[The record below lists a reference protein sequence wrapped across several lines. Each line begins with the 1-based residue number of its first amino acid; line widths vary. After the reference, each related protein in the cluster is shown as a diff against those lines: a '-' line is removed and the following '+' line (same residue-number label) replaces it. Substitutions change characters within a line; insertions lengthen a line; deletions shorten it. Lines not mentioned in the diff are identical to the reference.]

1 MIEIRHAVSTDI
13 TALMA
18 MDHSYQTD
26 HVWQMAHNPSPSETT
41 IAFREVRLPRL
52 MRVEY
57 PRDPGRLADE
67 WTDSSEILI
76 AVSDH
81 ASLGYLIIEL
91 GPAPETGWVT
101 DLVTDAP
108 HRRGGVATKLLAGA
122 RRWCREQGLSRLTME
137 MQSKNYPSLRLAR
150 KLGFVFSGYH
160 DRYYPDEEIALF
172 FTLNLR

>member
-1 MIEIRHAVSTDI
+1 MEIRHAVSTDI
-13 TALMA
+13 ASLMA

-26 HVWQMAHNPSPSETT
+26 HVWQMALSPSPTETT

-52 MRVEY
+52 MRVDY
-57 PRDPGRLADE
+57 PRDPSRLADE
-67 WTDSSEILI
+67 WTNSSEILI
-76 AVSDH
+76 ATSEQTT
-81 ASLGYLIIEL
+81 LGYLIIES
-91 GPAPETGWVT
+91 GTAPETGWVT

-108 HRRGGVATKLLAGA
+108 HRREGVASRLVASA
-122 RRWCREQGLSRLTME
+122 RQWCREQGLSRLTLE

-150 KLGFVFSGYH
+150 KLGFVLSGYH

>member
-1 MIEIRHAVSTDI
+1 MEIRHAVSTDI
-13 TALMA
+13 AALMA

-26 HVWQMAHNPSPSETT
+26 HVWQMALSPSPTETT

-52 MRVEY
+52 MRVDY

-67 WTDSSEILI
+67 WTNSSEILI
-76 AVSDH
+76 ATSEQT
-81 ASLGYLIIEL
+81 ALGYLIIES
-91 GPAPETGWVT
+91 GTAPETGWVT

-108 HRRGGVATKLLAGA
+108 HRREGVASRLVASA
-122 RRWCREQGLSRLTME
+122 RQWCRVQGLSRLTLE

-150 KLGFVFSGYH
+150 KLGFLLSGYH

>member
-1 MIEIRHAVSTDI
+1 MEIRHAVSTDI
-13 TALMA
+13 AALMA

-26 HVWQMAHNPSPSETT
+26 HVWQMALSPSATETA

-52 MRVEY
+52 MRVDY
-57 PRDPGRLADE
+57 PRDPSRLADE
-67 WTDSSEILI
+67 WTNSSEILI
-76 AVSDH
+76 ATSEQTT
-81 ASLGYLIIEL
+81 LGYLIIES
-91 GPAPETGWVT
+91 GTAPETGWVT

-108 HRRGGVATKLLAGA
+108 HRREGIASRLLASA
-122 RRWCREQGLSRLTME
+122 RQWCREQGLSRLTLE

-150 KLGFVFSGYH
+150 KLGFVLSGYH

>member
-1 MIEIRHAVSTDI
+1 MEIRHAVSTDI
-13 TALMA
+13 AALMA

-26 HVWQMAHNPSPSETT
+26 HVWQMALNPSPTETT
-41 IAFREVRLPRL
+41 IAFREVKLPRL
-52 MRVEY
+52 MRVDY

-67 WTDSSEILI
+67 WTNSFEILI
-76 AVSDH
+76 ATSEQTT
-81 ASLGYLIIEL
+81 LGYLIIES
-91 GPAPETGWVT
+91 GTAPETGWVT

-108 HRRGGVATKLLAGA
+108 HRREGVASRLLASA
-122 RRWCREQGLSRLTME
+122 RQWCREQGLIRLTLE

-150 KLGFVFSGYH
+150 KLGFLLSGYH

>member
-1 MIEIRHAVSTDI
+1 MEIRHAVSTDI
-13 TALMA
+13 AALMA

-26 HVWQMAHNPSPSETT
+26 HVWQMALSPSPTETT

-52 MRVEY
+52 MRVDY

-67 WTDSSEILI
+67 WTNSSEIFI
-76 AVSDH
+76 ATSEQT
-81 ASLGYLIIEL
+81 ALGYLIIES
-91 GPAPETGWVT
+91 GTAPETGWVT

-108 HRRGGVATKLLAGA
+108 HRREGVASRLVASA
-122 RRWCREQGLSRLTME
+122 RQWCRVQGLSRLTLE

-150 KLGFVFSGYH
+150 KLGFLLSGYH

>member
-1 MIEIRHAVSTDI
+1 MEIRHAISTDI
-13 TALMA
+13 AALMA

-26 HVWQMAHNPSPSETT
+26 HVWQMALSPSPTETT

-52 MRVEY
+52 MRVDY
-57 PRDPGRLADE
+57 PRDPSRLADE
-67 WTDSSEILI
+67 WTNSSEILI
-76 AVSDH
+76 ATSER
-81 ASLGYLIIEL
+81 STLGYLIIES
-91 GPAPETGWVT
+91 GTAPETGWVT

-108 HRRGGVATKLLAGA
+108 RRREGVASRLVASA
-122 RRWCREQGLSRLTME
+122 RQWCREQGLSRLTLE

-150 KLGFVFSGYH
+150 KLGFVLSGYH

>member
-1 MIEIRHAVSTDI
+1 MEIRHAVSTDI
-13 TALMA
+13 AALMA

-26 HVWQMAHNPSPSETT
+26 HVWQMALSPSPTETT

-52 MRVEY
+52 MRVDY
-57 PRDPGRLADE
+57 PRDPSRLADE
-67 WTDSSEILI
+67 WTNSSEILI
-76 AVSDH
+76 ATSEQTT
-81 ASLGYLIIEL
+81 LGYMIIESST
-91 GPAPETGWVT
+91 APETGWVT

-108 HRRGGVATKLLAGA
+108 HRREGVASRLMASA
-122 RRWCREQGLSRLTME
+122 RQWCREQGLSRLTLE

-150 KLGFVFSGYH
+150 KLGFLLSGYH

>member
-1 MIEIRHAVSTDI
+1 MEIRHAVSTDI
-13 TALMA
+13 AALMA

-26 HVWQMAHNPSPSETT
+26 HVWQMALSPSPTETT

-52 MRVEY
+52 MRVDY

-67 WTDSSEILI
+67 WTNSSEILI
-76 AVSDH
+76 ATSEQ
-81 ASLGYLIIEL
+81 ATLGYLIIES
-91 GPAPETGWVT
+91 GTAPETGWVT

-108 HRRGGVATKLLAGA
+108 HRREGVASRLVASA
-122 RRWCREQGLSRLTME
+122 RQWCREQGLSRLTLE

-150 KLGFVFSGYH
+150 KLGFLLSGYH

-172 FTLNLR
+172 FTINLR

>member
-1 MIEIRHAVSTDI
+1 MEIRRAVSTDI

-26 HVWQMAHNPSPSETT
+26 YVWQMALSPSHSETT

-67 WTDSSEILI
+67 WTNSSEMLI
-76 AVSDH
+76 AVSE
-81 ASLGYLIIEL
+81 STYMGYLIIEL
-91 GPAPETGWVT
+91 GTAPQTGWVT

-108 HRRGGVATKLLAGA
+108 HRRQGVASKLLASA
-122 RRWCREQGLSRLTME
+122 RGWSREQGLVRMTME
-137 MQSKNYPSLRLAR
+137 MQSKNYPSLTLAR
-150 KLGFVFSGYH
+150 KLGFVLSGYH

>member
-1 MIEIRHAVSTDI
+1 MEIRHAVSTDI
-13 TALMA
+13 AALMA

-26 HVWQMAHNPSPSETT
+26 HVWQMALSPSATETT

-52 MRVEY
+52 MRVDY

-67 WTDSSEILI
+67 WTNSSEILI
-76 AVSDH
+76 ATSEQTT
-81 ASLGYLIIEL
+81 LGYMIIES
-91 GPAPETGWVT
+91 GTAPETGWVT

-108 HRRGGVATKLLAGA
+108 HRREGVASRLVASA
-122 RRWCREQGLSRLTME
+122 RQWCREQDLSRLTLE

-150 KLGFVFSGYH
+150 KLGFVLSGYH

>member
-1 MIEIRHAVSTDI
+1 MEIRHAVSTDI
-13 TALMA
+13 SALMA
-18 MDHSYQTD
+18 MDHSYITD
-26 HVWQMAHNPSPSETT
+26 HVWQMALNPSPTETT

-67 WTDSSEILI
+67 WTNSSEILI

-81 ASLGYLIIEL
+81 AYLGYLIIES
-91 GPAPETGWVT
+91 GTAPETGWVT
-101 DLVTDAP
+101 DLITDAP
-108 HRRGGVATKLLAGA
+108 HRREGVASKLLASA
-122 RRWCREQGLSRLTME
+122 RRWCKEQGLTRLTLE
-137 MQSKNYPSLRLAR
+137 MQSKNFPSLSLAR
-150 KLGFVFSGYH
+150 KLGFVLSGYH